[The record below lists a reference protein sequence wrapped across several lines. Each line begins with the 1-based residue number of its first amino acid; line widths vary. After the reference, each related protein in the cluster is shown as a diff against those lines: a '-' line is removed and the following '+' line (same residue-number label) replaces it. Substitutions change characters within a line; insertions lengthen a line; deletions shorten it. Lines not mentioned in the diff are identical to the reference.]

1 MPISLNVT
9 KDPIPS
15 NVHFYS
21 AFRLNMRVW
30 LTEREL
36 LDRLGNGKIT
46 DMRGNFGHFVT
57 SSTAGCTRHQQR
69 AYCRGERG
77 VGVPNKRPE
86 FSRMER
92 FRNEGSTRTLVLTR
106 WDPVSRIE
114 EEAWIAEYYSRQGRL
129 PRIPR
134 NGFTTFVGRRKTGQ
148 ERKPRDVWPA
158 WLRRG

>member
-1 MPISLNVT
+1 M
-9 KDPIPS
+9 PS
-15 NVHFYS
+15 NVHFHF

-30 LTEREL
+30 LTEPEL

-69 AYCRGERG
+69 ASCRGERG
-77 VGVPNKRPE
+77 VGVPIKRPE
-86 FSRMER
+86 
-92 FRNEGSTRTLVLTR
+92 TLVLIR

-114 EEAWIAEYYSRQGRL
+114 EEAWIVEYYSRQGRL

-148 ERKPRDVWPA
+148 ERKPEQR
-158 WLRRG
+158 